1 MEGQKLLTASQIRY
15 LLTMKR
21 LDGGGNGVRGAKV
34 AAVLGFTNPSV
45 HTMLNTFRDMNL
57 IRKTAYGVAH
67 FTDAGRKAVDR
78 YSRYYEALFRATGLS
93 FSLGCTPAGRRLCAA
108 CRAARGKPRRFL
120 RGGGGRAVCMRQC
133 GRPDGQRLPVSQD
146 PKIFKRKGT

>member
-45 HTMLNTFRDMNL
+45 HL
-57 IRKTAYGVAH
+57 IRKTAYGVAN
-67 FTDAGRKAVDR
+67 FTDAGRKAVVR
-78 YSRYYEALFRATGLS
+78 YSRYYEALFRLLASHFPSDAHLQAAVYALLAELPEE
-93 FSLGCTPAGRRLCAA
+93 SLDAFCAEAAGGPSACGSAAAQTDSGCL
-108 CRAARGKPRRFL
+108 
-120 RGGGGRAVCMRQC
+120 
-133 GRPDGQRLPVSQD
+133 
-146 PKIFKRKGT
+146 

>member
-21 LDGGGNGVRGAKV
+21 LDGSGNGVRGAKV

-78 YSRYYEALFRATGLS
+78 YSRYYEALFRLLASHFPSDAHLQAAVYALLAELPEE
-93 FSLGCTPAGRRLCAA
+93 SLDAFCAEAAGGPSACGGAAAQTDSGCL
-108 CRAARGKPRRFL
+108 
-120 RGGGGRAVCMRQC
+120 
-133 GRPDGQRLPVSQD
+133 
-146 PKIFKRKGT
+146 